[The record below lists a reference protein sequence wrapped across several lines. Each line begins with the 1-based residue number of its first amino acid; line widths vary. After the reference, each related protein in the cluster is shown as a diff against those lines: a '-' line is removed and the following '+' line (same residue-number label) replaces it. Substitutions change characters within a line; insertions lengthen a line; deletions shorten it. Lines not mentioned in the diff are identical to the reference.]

1 MIVVHL
7 YLSVSH
13 ANRTKIVDAVR
24 SVHGPIS
31 VQPGCRK
38 FSLFCDVD
46 NDDALILVEEWDSHE
61 ALQKHIQSEDF
72 RVILSLI
79 DHAEKEPEFAIH
91 EVSNTSGLEFLDR
104 SRTHQ

>member
-46 NDDALILVEEWDSHE
+46 NDDPGYNNW
-61 ALQKHIQSEDF
+61 HICIVDGIG
-72 RVILSLI
+72 R
-79 DHAEKEPEFAIH
+79 
-91 EVSNTSGLEFLDR
+91 
-104 SRTHQ
+104 